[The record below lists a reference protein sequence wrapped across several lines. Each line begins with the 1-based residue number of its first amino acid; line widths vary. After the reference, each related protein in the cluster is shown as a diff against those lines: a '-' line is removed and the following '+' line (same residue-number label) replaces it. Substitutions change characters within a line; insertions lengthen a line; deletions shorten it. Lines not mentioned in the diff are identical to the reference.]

1 MTDELGLT
9 IDHITLSVADIGQAK
24 SFYEKALA
32 PAGLELVAE
41 LTPDIT
47 GGAHFVAFGKGRKGN
62 LWIAATGQ
70 QTPATH
76 FCFRVGTRA
85 AVRAFHEQAIAAGGV
100 DNGAPGIREMYHPEY
115 YAAFITDP
123 EGHNVECVTFDL
135 AD

>member
-1 MTDELGLT
+1 MTDELALT
-9 IDHITLSVADIGQAK
+9 IDHLTLSVADIAK
-24 SFYEKALA
+24 AKAFYEMALA

-47 GGAHFVAFGKGRKGN
+47 GRAHFVAFGKGRKGN

-76 FCFRVGTRA
+76 FCFRVGSRA

-100 DNGAPGIREMYHPEY
+100 DNGAPGVREMYHPEY
-115 YAAFITDP
+115 YAAFVTDP

-135 AD
+135 AP